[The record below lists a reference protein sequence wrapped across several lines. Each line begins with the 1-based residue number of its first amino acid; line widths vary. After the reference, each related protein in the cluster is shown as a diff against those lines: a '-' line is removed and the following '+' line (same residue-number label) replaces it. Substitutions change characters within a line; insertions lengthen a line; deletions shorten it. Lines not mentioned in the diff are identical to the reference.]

1 MHICFV
7 CPYDLRRPG
16 GVRTHIVGLGET
28 LAARG
33 HRVTLIGPAGG
44 ETLADLPLT
53 VLDVASGFR
62 IPFSGTRIDLMRLRG
77 DDRVRL
83 RQFLME
89 ERPDVVHFH
98 TPWTPIFSLQLLR
111 MIRGMQISDLSS
123 RAGLPAGDS
132 RSKGV
137 VCAEGGRTPLAEE
150 ARKEM
155 QDQVQDQP
163 QDRIQDWV
171 PDQPYNQPQN
181 QVPDQPYNQPHNDAT
196 APRLTVNPRAQRFI
210 DRPLL
215 VATFHDT
222 PPDSLWGRFLGNLV
236 MPLAA
241 RFLMRRFDHIISV
254 SETQKACID
263 RFSAQKIHVIPNGFR
278 FQEVAQPERDECRN
292 PEPNPSILHKDGAY
306 ILFLGRLEP
315 RKGTIHALRVFERI
329 KPRFPNLRLIVAG
342 SGPLENDA
350 RVFVRQRDLPDVV
363 FEGQVDEQ
371 RKKEL
376 LAGAELLIAPA
387 LYGESFGIV
396 LLEAMA
402 AGTPVIGYGNPGYA
416 AVARDYAPENFPA
429 PGDVTALAARVDV
442 VLGDP
447 LYRAKLI
454 ERGLQ
459 HVHRYDWEAI
469 ANRIL
474 DLYGSQNAN

>member
-44 ETLADLPLT
+44 EALIDVPLT

-163 QDRIQDWV
+163 QDRIQDRV
-171 PDQPYNQPQN
+171 QDQPQDQPQN